1 MLSEEDKAKRFWV
14 RKGYKYRYPIDV
26 QQKIELEEQGYVCI
40 QEPDWFKSYDK
51 AQKPKKQVSI
61 NKIEEGP
68 KDLEELYQVY
78 SSEELEEQQDT
89 KDEELEAKL
98 TVNKPKRRK

>member
-1 MLSEEDKAKRFWV
+1 MLSPEDKAKRYTM
-14 RKGYKYRYPIDV
+14 RKGYKYRYPIDN

-40 QEPDWFKSYDK
+40 QEPVYDWEK
-51 AQKPKKQVSI
+51 AQKPEKQVSI
-61 NKIEEGP
+61 NKVEEGP